1 MGARQ
6 VILIIFFLLSFAAI
20 SFAQTSRPK
29 PAPQEDIIKALGILK
44 LADLK
49 KAVPQGTET
58 LITPESGSRLAQVGA
73 VTRFTEPGGGA
84 AYYFN
89 RAGILVSAQSRA
101 IKPIP
106 KEKLLREIK
115 GLNFK
120 KYPPNN
126 MSAAFVRRSPLVVQ
140 GFYLDQAEKYV
151 VITTYDYVPRRASLS

>member
-1 MGARQ
+1 M
-6 VILIIFFLLSFAAI
+6 ILIICLLLSFAAV

-58 LITPESGSRLAQVGA
+58 RITPESDSRLAQVGA
-73 VTRFTEPGGGA
+73 VTRLTEPGGGA

-89 RAGILVSAQSRA
+89 RAGILVSAQSKATRLLT
-101 IKPIP
+101 
-106 KEKLLREIK
+106 KEELLREIK
-115 GLNFK
+115 GLQFK

-126 MSAAFVRRSPLVVQ
+126 MSAAFVRRSPRVVQ

-151 VITTYDYVPRRASLS
+151 VITTYDYVPE